1 MPVVVKTIYKVHA
14 NSGMS
19 SVVNAINKVT
29 YRECVNPL
37 QLFSQHIF
45 PHSLESSVI
54 TVSPAENVS
63 DIPPV
68 FQIVDLPEFSRKL
81 SLVVDSASPI
91 TFINSK
97 TWLDLNKPK
106 ITGYRPYFG
115 CI

>member
-1 MPVVVKTIYKVHA
+1 MPVVVEIIYEVHA

-19 SVVNAINKVT
+19 SVVNAIKKIT
-29 YRECVNPL
+29 YRVCQSSAVV
-37 QLFSQHIF
+37 QSTHS
-45 PHSLESSVI
+45 PHSVHSAVI

-68 FQIVDLPEFSRKL
+68 FQIVNLPEFSRKL
-81 SLVVDSASPI
+81 RLVVTSTSSI

-97 TWLDLNKPK
+97 TWLDLNK
-106 ITGYRPYFG
+106 TVYRLCFG